1 MTHHHAEFLTDADI
15 ATNRVRCP
23 VHGFIRFSENERAV
37 IDHRLFRRLRYIRQ
51 LALTELIYPGAS
63 HTRFEHSL
71 GVMELA
77 TRAFDALAAKH
88 GDLLEYTF
96 SKVDGLNDRSL
107 AKARQALR
115 LAALLHDV
123 GHSSFSHAAED
134 VVHKGSGH
142 EELSVKI
149 IRQSEL
155 MGGLLTERY
164 DDIVVN
170 VAALL
175 VEGGETLPPQLSVLH
190 DIISGQMDA
199 DRSDYL
205 LRDSLH
211 CGVDYGRFDYRRLI
225 ECFEVVEGEM
235 GDLQIALHRDGIHT
249 LEALILARYQMNTQV
264 YYHRVR
270 RIYDYYLLKY
280 HEELAADEPFT
291 ETSIL
296 ANNDVTLLNRI
307 MMDAA
312 DPDLGARCKWAKLI
326 ADRSHHRVIYDT
338 SVNANAD
345 DIRRAKRT
353 IKLLES
359 SRPDFEYT
367 RRSQSA
373 EYPQTFKGRRPI
385 RRKMGSSDV
394 SSIERPPHTG
404 RL

>member
-164 DDIVVN
+164 DDIVS
-170 VAALL
+170 A
-175 VEGGETLPPQLSVLH
+175 TQ
-190 DIISGQMDA
+190 
-199 DRSDYL
+199 
-205 LRDSLH
+205 
-211 CGVDYGRFDYRRLI
+211 RF
-225 ECFEVVEGEM
+225 
-235 GDLQIALHRDGIHT
+235 
-249 LEALILARYQMNTQV
+249 ARYHLRADGRRQV
-264 YYHRVR
+264 RLSAARLFTLRGRLRKVR
-270 RIYDYYLLKY
+270 LP
-280 HEELAADEPFT
+280 AAD
-291 ETSIL
+291 
-296 ANNDVTLLNRI
+296 
-307 MMDAA
+307 
-312 DPDLGARCKWAKLI
+312 
-326 ADRSHHRVIYDT
+326 
-338 SVNANAD
+338 
-345 DIRRAKRT
+345 
-353 IKLLES
+353 
-359 SRPDFEYT
+359 
-367 RRSQSA
+367 
-373 EYPQTFKGRRPI
+373 
-385 RRKMGSSDV
+385 
-394 SSIERPPHTG
+394 
-404 RL
+404 